1 MGRMKY
7 LYDTN
12 IFIYYL
18 ADDITV
24 NSWFTE
30 EFLNLHEILIS
41 PIIRIELLSFT
52 GLSKEEEQSIED
64 LLSQFNTV
72 PLLREIENQTI
83 QIKRQ
88 YKIKLPD
95 AIIAATAINQDAFL
109 VTRNVGDF
117 KGITGLL
124 KFYYEVVNVL
134 LPLK

>member
-1 MGRMKY
+1 MKY

-30 EFLNLHEILIS
+30 EFLNLPEILIS
-41 PIIRIELLSFT
+41 PIIPIELLSFT

-117 KGITGLL
+117 KGITGL
-124 KFYYEVVNVL
+124 KIENPFVN
-134 LPLK
+134 

>member
-7 LYDTN
+7 VYDTN

-30 EFLNLHEILIS
+30 EFLNLHEILVS
-41 PIIRIELLSFT
+41 PIIRIELLSFV
-52 GLSKEEEQSIED
+52 GLSKEEQQSIED

-72 PLLREIENQTI
+72 SLLREIENQTI

-117 KGITGLL
+117 KGITGL
-124 KFYYEVVNVL
+124 KIENPFVN
-134 LPLK
+134 

>member
-1 MGRMKY
+1 MKY

-30 EFLNLHEILIS
+30 EFLNLHEILVS
-41 PIIRIELLSFT
+41 PIIRIELLSFI

-95 AIIAATAINQDAFL
+95 PIIAATAINQDAFL
-109 VTRNVGDF
+109 VTRNVSDF
-117 KGITGLL
+117 KGITGL
-124 KFYYEVVNVL
+124 KIENPFVS
-134 LPLK
+134 

>member
-1 MGRMKY
+1 MKY

-24 NSWFTE
+24 NSWFTQ

-72 PLLREIENQTI
+72 PFLREIENQTI

-95 AIIAATAINQDAFL
+95 AIIAATAIN
-109 VTRNVGDF
+109 
-117 KGITGLL
+117 
-124 KFYYEVVNVL
+124 
-134 LPLK
+134 

>member
-1 MGRMKY
+1 MKY

-12 IFIYYL
+12 IFIYFL

-30 EFLNLHEILIS
+30 EFLNLHEILVS
-41 PIIRIELLSFT
+41 PIIRIELLSFV

-72 PLLREIENQTI
+72 QLLREIENQTI

-95 AIIAATAINQDAFL
+95 AIIAATAVNQDAFL
-109 VTRNVGDF
+109 VTRNIGDF
-117 KGITGLL
+117 KGITGL
-124 KFYYEVVNVL
+124 KIENPFVN
-134 LPLK
+134 

>member
-1 MGRMKY
+1 MKY
-7 LYDTN
+7 LYDTS

-18 ADDITV
+18 ADEITV
-24 NSWFTE
+24 NLWFTE
-30 EFLNLHEILIS
+30 EFLNLHEILVS

-72 PLLREIENQTI
+72 PFLREIENQTI

-109 VTRNVGDF
+109 VTRNIGDF
-117 KGITGLL
+117 KGITGL
-124 KFYYEVVNVL
+124 KIENPFVN
-134 LPLK
+134 

>member
-1 MGRMKY
+1 MKY

-117 KGITGLL
+117 KEITGL
-124 KFYYEVVNVL
+124 KIENHFVN
-134 LPLK
+134 

>member
-1 MGRMKY
+1 MKY

-30 EFLNLHEILIS
+30 EFLNLHEILVS
-41 PIIRIELLSFT
+41 PIIPIELLSFT
-52 GLSKEEEQSIED
+52 GLSKEGEQSIED

-117 KGITGLL
+117 KGITGL
-124 KFYYEVVNVL
+124 KIENPFIN
-134 LPLK
+134 

>member
-1 MGRMKY
+1 MKY

-30 EFLNLHEILIS
+30 EFLNLHEILVS
-41 PIIRIELLSFT
+41 PIIRIELLSLA

-109 VTRNVGDF
+109 VTRNVSDF
-117 KGITGLL
+117 KGITGL
-124 KFYYEVVNVL
+124 KIENPFVN
-134 LPLK
+134 